1 MEKAYFLSSLAG
13 IPQASIIQYVILQ
26 CEYCLLTSKA
36 SGKLLTTTGDL
47 FKETDI
53 CRIQGWVT
61 HLRKT

>member
-26 CEYCLLTSKA
+26 CEYCLLTL
-36 SGKLLTTTGDL
+36 GKLLTTTGDL

-53 CRIQGWVT
+53 CCIQGWVT